1 MHRMQLA
8 SRIQNTLI
16 TLVISLSFCAC
27 QSSTDYVTPSGT
39 LLYDKGFVGFK
50 EIQIESEQEIFTLD
64 DNAKAF
70 VKSTIEPMTNK
81 IDQMEALVRA
91 IFDRSDLNLL
101 YQGDANNTA
110 NETFHSRAANCLS
123 MSIMTYAMAS
133 EAGFYVDFQEI
144 MIPEFWTRKAGFSL
158 LNGHINLKM
167 FAPHDPSVY
176 MLNARSFQ
184 VDFDPQS
191 SRSGLPKKVVNK
203 HVVMAM
209 FYNNKGADALLRKDY
224 ISAYAYFREALLFD
238 PDFDSGWVNLGI
250 LYRLSGY
257 FNQAEKTYQH
267 ALGLN
272 SDSLT
277 AWENLAYLY
286 TFTGRE
292 EQAADILADV
302 EYKRNSNPYYHVN
315 LGEQEMEQEHW
326 DQALAHFRRALA
338 LDKSKHEVYFGLAR
352 AYFEIGELQQSR
364 RYLKQAKSKAHNRQ
378 DEDNY
383 QKKIDFLSNL

>member
-1 MHRMQLA
+1 MQLT
-8 SRIQNTLI
+8 SCIQNTLI
-16 TLVISLSFCAC
+16 TFIISLSFCAC
-27 QSSTDYVTPSGT
+27 QSTSVYVTPSES
-39 LLYDKGFVGFK
+39 LLYDQGFVGFT
-50 EIQIESEQEIFTLD
+50 EIQIESEQDVFTLD

-70 VKSTIEPMTNK
+70 VKSTIKPMTNK
-81 IDQMEALVRA
+81 IDQMEALVRG
-91 IFDRSDLNLL
+91 IFDRSNLNLL

-123 MSIMTYAMAS
+123 MSIMTYAMAT
-133 EAGFYVDFQEI
+133 EAGFHIDFQEI

-167 FAPHDPSVY
+167 FAPHDPSVF
-176 MLNARSFQ
+176 MLNLRSFQ

-191 SRSGLPKKVVNK
+191 SRSGLPRKIVSKQAVL
-203 HVVMAM
+203 AM

-224 ISAYAYFREALLFD
+224 TSAYAYFREALLLD

-257 FNQAEKTYQH
+257 VNQAEKTYQH

-292 EQAADILADV
+292 GEAEDILAKV
-302 EYKRNSNPYYHVN
+302 ESKRNSNPYYHVN

-326 DQALAHFRRALA
+326 DQALGHFRRALA
-338 LDKSKHEVYFGLAR
+338 LDRSKHEVYFGLAR
-352 AYFEIGELQQSR
+352 AYFEIGELQQSK
-364 RYLKQAKSKAHNRQ
+364 RYFKQAKNKANNRQ
-378 DEDNY
+378 DEDKY
-383 QKKIDFLSNL
+383 QHKLDFLRNF

>member
-1 MHRMQLA
+1 MQLT
-8 SRIQNTLI
+8 SCIQNTLI
-16 TLVISLSFCAC
+16 TLVIFLSFCGC
-27 QSSTDYVTPSGT
+27 HSTSVYVTPSES
-39 LLYDKGFVGFK
+39 LLYDQGFVGFTQ
-50 EIQIESEQEIFTLD
+50 IQIESEQDVFTLD
-64 DNAKAF
+64 DKAKAF
-70 VKSTIEPMTNK
+70 VKSTVESKTNK

-123 MSIMTYAMAS
+123 MSIMTYAMAT
-133 EAGFYVDFQEI
+133 EAGFNVDFQEI

-167 FAPHDPSVY
+167 FAPHDPSVF
-176 MLNARSFQ
+176 MLNVRSFQ

-191 SRSGLPKKVVNK
+191 SRSGFPKKIVSK
-203 HVVMAM
+203 QAVMAM

-224 ISAYAYFREALLFD
+224 TSAYAYFREALLLD

-250 LYRLSGY
+250 VYRLSGY

-292 EQAADILADV
+292 AEAEDILAKV

-315 LGEQEMEQEHW
+315 LGEQEMEQKHW
-326 DQALAHFRRALA
+326 AQALGHFRRALA
-338 LDKSKHEVYFGLAR
+338 LDRSKHEVYFSLAR
-352 AYFEIGELQQSR
+352 AYFAIGELQQSK
-364 RYLKQAKSKAHNRQ
+364 RYLKQAKNKVNNRQ
-378 DEDNY
+378 DEDKY
-383 QKKIDFLSNL
+383 QHKLDFLSNL

>member
-1 MHRMQLA
+1 VQLA
-8 SRIQNTLI
+8 SSIQNILI
-16 TLVISLSFCAC
+16 TLVFSLSFCGC
-27 QSSTDYVTPSGT
+27 QSTSVYVTPSES
-39 LLYDKGFVGFK
+39 LLYDRGFVGFT
-50 EIQIESEQEIFTLD
+50 QVPIESEQDIFRLD
-64 DNAKAF
+64 DKAIAF
-70 VKSTIEPMTNK
+70 VKSTIAPKTNK
-81 IDQMEALVRA
+81 IDQMEALVRG

-123 MSIMTYAMAS
+123 MSIMTYAMAK
-133 EAGFYVDFQEI
+133 EAGFHVDFQEI

-167 FAPHDPSVY
+167 FAPHDPSVF
-176 MLNARSFQ
+176 MLNLRSFQ

-191 SRSGLPKKVVNK
+191 SRSGLPKKIVSK
-203 HVVMAM
+203 QAVMAM

-224 ISAYAYFREALLFD
+224 TSAYAYFREALLLD
-238 PDFDSGWVNLGI
+238 PDFDSGWINLGI
-250 LYRLSGY
+250 VYRLRGY

-292 EQAADILADV
+292 EEAEAILAKV
-302 EYKRNSNPYYHVN
+302 ENKRNSNPYYHVN

-326 DQALAHFRRALA
+326 DQALGHFRRALA
-338 LDKSKHEVYFGLAR
+338 LDRSKHEVYFGLAR
-352 AYFEIGELQQSR
+352 VYFEIGELQQSK
-364 RYLKQAKSKAHNRQ
+364 RYFKQAKNKAHNRQ
-378 DEDNY
+378 DEDKY
-383 QKKIDFLSNL
+383 QHKIDFLRNL

>member
-1 MHRMQLA
+1 MQLA
-8 SRIQNTLI
+8 SRIQNILI
-16 TLVISLSFCAC
+16 TLVTSLSFCAC
-27 QSSTDYVTPSGT
+27 QSTTVYITPSEM

-64 DNAKAF
+64 DEAKVF
-70 VKSTIEPMTNK
+70 VKATIEPITNK
-81 IDQMEALVRA
+81 TAQMEALVRA

-123 MSIMTYAMAS
+123 MSIMTYAMAT
-133 EAGFYVDFQEI
+133 EAGFHVDFQEI

-158 LNGHINLKM
+158 LNGHINLKIS
-167 FAPHDPSVY
+167 APHDPNAF

-191 SRSGLPKKVVNK
+191 SRSGLQKKVVNK
-203 HVVMAM
+203 QAVMAR
-209 FYNNKGADALLRKDY
+209 FYSNKGADALLRKDY
-224 ISAYAYFREALLFD
+224 TSAYAYFREALLFD
-238 PDFDSGWVNLGI
+238 PYFDSGWVNLGI
-250 LYRLSGY
+250 VYRLSGY

-286 TFTGRE
+286 KFTGRE
-292 EQAADILADV
+292 KEAEDILAEV
-302 EYKRNSNPYYHVN
+302 EYKRNRNPYYHLN

-326 DQALAHFRRALA
+326 DQALAHFRKALTI
-338 LDKSKHEVYFGLAR
+338 DRSKHEVYFGLAR
-352 AYFEIGELQQSR
+352 AYFEIGELQQSL
-364 RYLKQAKSKAHNRQ
+364 RYLKQAKIKAHNRQ
-378 DEDNY
+378 DEDKY
-383 QKKIDFLSNL
+383 QNKLDFLGDL

>member
-1 MHRMQLA
+1 MQLA
-8 SRIQNTLI
+8 SSIQNILI
-16 TLVISLSFCAC
+16 TLVFSLSFCGC
-27 QSSTDYVTPSGT
+27 QSTSVYVTPSEL
-39 LLYDKGFVGFK
+39 LLYDRGFVGFTQV
-50 EIQIESEQEIFTLD
+50 QIESEQEIFRLD
-64 DNAKAF
+64 DKAKAF
-70 VKSTIEPMTNK
+70 VKSTIASKTNK
-81 IDQMEALVRA
+81 IDQMEALVRG

-110 NETFHSRAANCLS
+110 IETFHSRAANCLS
-123 MSIMTYAMAS
+123 MSIMTYAMAK

-167 FAPHDPSVY
+167 FAPHDPNVF
-176 MLNARSFQ
+176 MLNKRSFQ

-191 SRSGLPKKVVNK
+191 SRSGLPKKIVSK
-203 HVVMAM
+203 QAVMAM

-224 ISAYAYFREALLFD
+224 TSAYAYFREALLID
-238 PDFDSGWVNLGI
+238 PNFDSGWINLGI
-250 LYRLSGY
+250 VYRLSGY

-277 AWENLAYLY
+277 ASENLAYLY

-292 EQAADILADV
+292 EEAEAILAKV

-326 DQALAHFRRALA
+326 DQALGHFRRALA
-338 LDKSKHEVYFGLAR
+338 LDRSKHEVYFGLAR
-352 AYFEIGELQQSR
+352 VYFEIGELQQSK
-364 RYLKQAKSKAHNRQ
+364 RYFKQAKNKAHNRQ
-378 DEDNY
+378 NEDKY
-383 QKKIDFLSNL
+383 QHKIDFLRNL

>member
-1 MHRMQLA
+1 VHQVQLA
-8 SRIQNTLI
+8 SSIQNILI
-16 TLVISLSFCAC
+16 TLVFSLSFCGC
-27 QSSTDYVTPSGT
+27 QSTSVYVTPSES
-39 LLYDKGFVGFK
+39 LLYDRGFVGFT
-50 EIQIESEQEIFTLD
+50 QVPIESEQDIFRLD
-64 DNAKAF
+64 DKAIAF
-70 VKSTIEPMTNK
+70 VKSTIAPKTNK
-81 IDQMEALVRA
+81 IDQMEALVRG

-123 MSIMTYAMAS
+123 MSIMTYAMAK

-167 FAPHDPSVY
+167 FAPHDPSVF
-176 MLNARSFQ
+176 MLNLRSFQ

-191 SRSGLPKKVVNK
+191 SRSGLPKKIVSK
-203 HVVMAM
+203 QAVMAM

-224 ISAYAYFREALLFD
+224 TSAYAYFREALLID
-238 PDFDSGWVNLGI
+238 PNFDSGWINLGI
-250 LYRLSGY
+250 VYRLSGY

-292 EQAADILADV
+292 EEAEAILAKV
-302 EYKRNSNPYYHVN
+302 ENKRNSNPYYHVN

-326 DQALAHFRRALA
+326 DQALGHFRRALA
-338 LDKSKHEVYFGLAR
+338 LDRSKHEVYFGLAR
-352 AYFEIGELQQSR
+352 VYFEIGELQQSK
-364 RYLKQAKSKAHNRQ
+364 RYFKQAKNKAHNRQ
-378 DEDNY
+378 DEDKY
-383 QKKIDFLSNL
+383 QHKIDFLRNL